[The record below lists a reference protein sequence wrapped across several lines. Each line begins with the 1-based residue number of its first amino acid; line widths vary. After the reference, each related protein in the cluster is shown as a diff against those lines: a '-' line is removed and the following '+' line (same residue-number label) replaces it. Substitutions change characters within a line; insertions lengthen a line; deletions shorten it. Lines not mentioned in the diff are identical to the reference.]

1 MKILIT
7 GGAGFIGSSLV
18 DRLLAEGNEV
28 VVIDNLN
35 EFYNPELKKNN
46 MKLHLTNPYYKF
58 YNVDI
63 TEFDII
69 KEVFLKE
76 KPTHVVHL
84 AAWAGV
90 RPSINNPI
98 LYENVNVIGTLNL
111 LELCK
116 SKEIVNFVFASSSS
130 VYGTNSKVPFSEN
143 DPINQPISP
152 YAVTKRTGELHC
164 YTYSSLYYI
173 PISCLRFFTVYGPRQ
188 RPEMAIH
195 KFSRMIDRGQR
206 LTMFGNGL
214 TKRDYTYIDDI
225 VEGILGVLANPRPF
239 EIYNIGN
246 SSTVALSKLIKL
258 LEDGLGKKANIEV
271 LEEQPGDVPI
281 TYSDIS
287 KLNQLIGFTPKVS
300 IEKGIE
306 SFLRWYVENRELLL
320 MYT

>member
-46 MKLHLTNPYYKF
+46 MKLHQTNPYYKF

-63 TEFDII
+63 TEFDHI

-76 KPTHVVHL
+76 KPTHIIHL

-98 LYENVNVIGTLNL
+98 LYENVNVIGTFNL

-116 SKEIVNFVFASSSS
+116 SMEIVNFVFASSSS
-130 VYGTNSKVPFSEN
+130 VYGTNSKVPFSED

-152 YAVTKRTGELHC
+152 YAVTKRAGELHC
-164 YTYSSLYYI
+164 YTYSTLYDI

-225 VEGILGVLANPRPF
+225 VEGILGVLVNPRPF

-246 SSTVALSKLIKL
+246 SSTVELRRLIEI
-258 LEDGLGKKANIEV
+258 LEDGLGKKANIEI

-281 TYSDIS
+281 TFSDIS
-287 KLNQLIGFTPKVS
+287 KLNQHVGFKPKVS

-306 SFLRWYVENRELLL
+306 SFLRWYVENREILL